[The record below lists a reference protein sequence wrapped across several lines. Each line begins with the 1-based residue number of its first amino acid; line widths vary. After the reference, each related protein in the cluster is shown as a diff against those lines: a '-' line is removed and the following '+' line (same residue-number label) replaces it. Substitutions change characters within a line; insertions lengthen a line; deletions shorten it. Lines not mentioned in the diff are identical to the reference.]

1 MKKLFINIKNIFK
14 YAKKELMYTWIF
26 FLFLGLASKSP
37 HNFFENLIL
46 SGLMT
51 LSMVIIAAIMK
62 TLKLL

>member
-1 MKKLFINIKNIFK
+1 MITLFINIKNIFK
-14 YAKKELMYTWIF
+14 YAKKELVYTWIF

-37 HNFFENLIL
+37 HNFFENVIL

-51 LSMVIIAAIMK
+51 ICMVIIAGIMK